1 VLKYRISKR
10 VYIRGRFCLK
20 KEIEV
25 SIYGADQ
32 ICASCVNLPSSK
44 DTYEWLQ
51 AALSRKFPEQ
61 TFHINY
67 YDIFQANYEEDKNE
81 FCRKIIDEDLFY
93 PVVVIEGE
101 IVGEGNPKLKKIYEE
116 FKKYGYTSI

>member
-1 VLKYRISKR
+1 M
-10 VYIRGRFCLK
+10 K

-51 AALSRKFPEQ
+51 AALGRKFPEQ
-61 TFHINY
+61 TFQINY
-67 YDIFQANYEEDKNE
+67 YDIFQANYEEEKNE
-81 FCRKIIDEDLFY
+81 FCRKIIVEDLFY

-101 IVGEGNPKLKKIYEE
+101 IVGEGNPRLKKIYAE
-116 FKKYGYTSI
+116 FEKYGYTSM

>member
-1 VLKYRISKR
+1 MKGSFDLR
-10 VYIRGRFCLK
+10 

-25 SIYGADQ
+25 SIYGAEQ

-61 TFHINY
+61 TFQINY
-67 YDIFQANYEEDKNE
+67 YDIFQANYEEEKMS
-81 FCRKIIDEDLFY
+81 F
-93 PVVVIEGE
+93 
-101 IVGEGNPKLKKIYEE
+101 VGRLLKKTYFIQ
-116 FKKYGYTSI
+116 

>member
-1 VLKYRISKR
+1 M
-10 VYIRGRFCLK
+10 K

-61 TFHINY
+61 TFRISY
-67 YDIFQANYEEDKNE
+67 YDIFQGNYEEEKNE
-81 FCRKIIDEDLFY
+81 FCRKIIEEDLFY

-101 IVGEGNPKLKKIYEE
+101 IVGEGNPKLKKIYAE
-116 FKKYGYTSI
+116 FEKYGYTSM